1 MTRILFAFVPVLVL
15 GVLAIVVLPSPWAG
29 VAALGAMIALP
40 LCGMRALHGLDP
52 DATAQATRAGL
63 GGWTTGSF

>member
-1 MTRILFAFVPVLVL
+1 VIRILLAFVPVLVL
-15 GVLAIVVLPSPWAG
+15 ATLAIVVLPEPWAG

-40 LCGMRALHGLDP
+40 LCGIWALRGQDP